1 MYEELYARITE
12 RVKTQNKAALYT
24 RDDLIHDVF
33 LDAVTLIKG
42 GEENV
47 DIDMLIYRRS
57 YIGYRSRSVELNEI
71 QKTPR
76 SDLIDLLTKLI
87 TERIKNDSVYT
98 GL

>member
-1 MYEELYARITE
+1 MYEGLYARITE
-12 RVKTQNKAALYT
+12 RVKTQNKTALYT

-33 LDAVTLIKG
+33 LDAVALIKG

-57 YIGYRSRSVELNEI
+57 YIGYRTRTVETVETQN
-71 QKTPR
+71 TPR

-87 TERIKNDSVYT
+87 TQRIENDSIYSN
-98 GL
+98 L